1 MTHILGRD
9 IISRSELNEI
19 TQVLNI
25 ELIRQEC
32 LVSVGKPM
40 IKARRFL
47 VSGQVQG
54 VGYRFFS
61 RDAAYRE
68 DLSGFVRNLPDGR
81 VEAQAE
87 GEQEAL
93 DRFQRSLG
101 QGPGAGRVDEI
112 FVEECTPTGDLTTF
126 QVISS

>member
-1 MTHILGRD
+1 
-9 IISRSELNEI
+9 
-19 TQVLNI
+19 
-25 ELIRQEC
+25 
-32 LVSVGKPM
+32 M

-61 RDAAYRE
+61 RDAACRE
-68 DLSGFVRNLPDGR
+68 NLSGFVRNLPDGR

-87 GEQEAL
+87 GDQESL

-101 QGPGAGRVDEI
+101 QGSAAAQVDEI
-112 FVEECTPTGDLTTF
+112 LVEECTPT
-126 QVISS
+126 

>member
-1 MTHILGRD
+1 MIHILERD
-9 IISRSELNEI
+9 IISRSELNAI
-19 TQVLNI
+19 TQVLGI
-25 ELIRQEC
+25 EWIRQGC
-32 LVSVGKPM
+32 PVSVSKAM

-47 VSGQVQG
+47 VSGRVQG

-61 RDAAYRE
+61 KEAAYRE
-68 DLSGFVRNLPDGR
+68 DLRGFVRNLPDGR

-93 DRFQRSLG
+93 DRFHRSLW
-101 QGPGAGRVDEI
+101 QGPPVGRVDEI
-112 FVEECTPTGDLTTF
+112 LVEECTPTGDLTTF

>member
-1 MTHILGRD
+1 
-9 IISRSELNEI
+9 
-19 TQVLNI
+19 
-25 ELIRQEC
+25 
-32 LVSVGKPM
+32 M

-61 RDAAYRE
+61 RDAACRE
-68 DLSGFVRNLPDGR
+68 NLSGFVRNLPDGR

-87 GEQEAL
+87 GDQESL

-101 QGPGAGRVDEI
+101 QGPAAGRVDEI
-112 FVEECTPTGDLTTF
+112 LVEECTLTGNMTGF
-126 QVISS
+126 RVISN

>member
-1 MTHILGRD
+1 M
-9 IISRSELNEI
+9 
-19 TQVLNI
+19 
-25 ELIRQEC
+25 IR
-32 LVSVGKPM
+32 
-40 IKARRFL
+40 ARRFL

-61 RDAAYRE
+61 RDAACRE
-68 DLSGFVRNLPDGR
+68 QLSGFVRNLSDGR

-101 QGPGAGRVDEI
+101 QGPAAGRVDEVL
-112 FVEECTPTGDLTTF
+112 VEECTPTGNLTAF
-126 QVISS
+126 RVVSY